1 MDISTVDE
9 KLAALEKV
17 VGKVVGKEGM
27 VDRKVLCAETKE
39 TDHGEGSR
47 QSDMYEMVEE
57 GVERKK

>member
-1 MDISTVDE
+1 MDE
-9 KLAALEKV
+9 KLAALE
-17 VGKVVGKEGM
+17 KVVGKEGM

-57 GVERKK
+57 GVERKKQEEGE